1 MTRTACRAPRWMAAT
16 LLSIALGGCLGKV
29 PAIPEDHYYRLP
41 MPAPQPAATRIAGTV
56 AVALPR
62 ADGLHSERTVLYS
75 RQDRPLEI
83 LRHHYFFW
91 AESPPRLVQDHLI
104 EYLRAAHVADA
115 VIRTEAGDGTSLRIE
130 SRLVRFERLVGASS
144 NQVLVELELS
154 LRRKDQNGNPRQHVY
169 RARAPVADDTVYASV
184 QAFGKAL
191 DSIYAKFLRDLS
203 AE

>member
-1 MTRTACRAPRWMAAT
+1 M
-16 LLSIALGGCLGKV
+16 LLGAALGGCLGKV

-41 MPAPQPAATRIAGTV
+41 MPAPQPAASRMAGTV

-62 ADGLHSERTVLYS
+62 ADGLHSERAVLYS
-75 RQDRPLEI
+75 RKDRPLEI

-91 AESPPRLVQDHLI
+91 AESPPRLIQDHLI
-104 EYLRAAHVADA
+104 EYLRAAQAADA
-115 VIRTEAGDGTSLRIE
+115 VIRTQTGDDAKLRIE
-130 SRLVRFERLVGASS
+130 SRLMRFERLVGASP

-154 LRRKDQNGNPRQHVY
+154 LRRNDDTSSRQHVY

-191 DSIYAKFLRDLS
+191 DSIYAKFLHDLS